1 MCLALLALHTHPRY
15 RLILAANRDEFYDRP
30 TAPAAF
36 WSDHPQIL
44 AGRDLAEGGTW
55 LGITRTG
62 RFALVT
68 NYREGG
74 ARREAAPSRGR
85 LVSDFL
91 IGAEAPERYATR
103 LAARAHE
110 YNGYNLIVGD
120 GATVVYQSNRAEGMR
135 RLMDGVY
142 GLSNHLLDTPWPKV
156 RRSKETL
163 FGLLEQ
169 EGSALLEGLFQM
181 LADHSRP
188 GDGELPETGIG
199 LEWERLLSAAFIAS
213 DTYGT
218 RSSTVLL
225 VAQDGTV
232 QFVERSFG
240 RNGTPGSQV
249 SYVFTL
255 SGSTPGS

>member
-15 RLILAANRDEFYDRP
+15 RLIVAANRDEFYDRS

-36 WSDHPQIL
+36 WPDHPQVL

-74 ARREAAPSRGR
+74 ARREGAPSRGR

-91 IGAEAPERYATR
+91 TGAEAPEAYAR
-103 LAARAHE
+103 QVASRAGE

-120 GATVVYQSNRAEGMR
+120 GAAVVYQSNRAEGIR
-135 RLMDGVY
+135 RLTEGVY

-169 EGSALLEGLFQM
+169 EGPALLEGLFRM

-218 RSSTVLL
+218 RSSSVVL
-225 VAQDGTV
+225 VGRDGTV

-240 RNGTPGSQV
+240 PRGATGSQV
-249 SYVFTL
+249 AYEFTL
-255 SGSTPGS
+255 